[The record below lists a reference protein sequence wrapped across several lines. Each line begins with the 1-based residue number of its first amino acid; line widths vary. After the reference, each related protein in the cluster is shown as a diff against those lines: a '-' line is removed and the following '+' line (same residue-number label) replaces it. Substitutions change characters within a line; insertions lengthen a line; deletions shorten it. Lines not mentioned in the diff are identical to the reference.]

1 MIKEL
6 VTDTAILSTPCEPAG
21 AEDADLAQDVLDTL
35 SSIEDAACL
44 AANQIGV
51 AKAVIGY
58 RDGKD
63 VSHVML
69 NPKMV
74 VGFGAIKATEQCLT
88 LEGASNV
95 MRYNKIKVAFDQIE
109 DGKLVR
115 RQRDFKGWQAQII
128 QHMMDHC
135 AGKLV

>member
-6 VTDTAILSTPCEPAG
+6 VTDTDILSTPCAPAT
-21 AEDADLAQDVLDTL
+21 AEDADTAQDVLDTL
-35 SSIEDAACL
+35 ASIEDAACL

-51 AKAVIGY
+51 AKAVVAY
-58 RDGKD
+58 RDAKD
-63 VSHVML
+63 VPHVML

-88 LEGASNV
+88 LEGTSTV
-95 MRYNKIKVAFDQIE
+95 TRYNKIKVAFDQIE
-109 DGKLVR
+109 DGALVR
-115 RQRDFKGWQAQII
+115 KQRDFKGWQAQII
-128 QHMMDHC
+128 QHMIDHC